1 MIRPC
6 RCNPGSTLFLHSA
19 DLNALKMKRNDKG
32 MYYFTKS
39 IEDSPSNWQGY
50 SLRDGTYAL
59 MEKHVPAAVD
69 FTRAMESKK
78 KPDGLLLFLR
88 GDCYNKLGLID
99 KAMDDYTKAAELN
112 PKGANS
118 HRHPRIVC
126 VGHEVKY
133 FHCPS

>member
-1 MIRPC
+1 
-6 RCNPGSTLFLHSA
+6 
-19 DLNALKMKRNDKG
+19 
-32 MYYFTKS
+32 
-39 IEDSPSNWQGY
+39 
-50 SLRDGTYAL
+50 

-112 PKGANS
+112 PKGANTFES
-118 HRHPRIVC
+118 MGQFDKALKDMDRILSLSPQDSTSYEFRAKLYDTAGQKELARKALLWAGSFPPPTV
-126 VGHEVKY
+126 VQGQSADNRKASY
-133 FHCPS
+133 WAG

>member
-1 MIRPC
+1 
-6 RCNPGSTLFLHSA
+6 
-19 DLNALKMKRNDKG
+19 
-32 MYYFTKS
+32 
-39 IEDSPSNWQGY
+39 
-50 SLRDGTYAL
+50 

-69 FTRAMESKK
+69 FTRTMESKK

-118 HRHPRIVC
+118 HRHPVLPASHRHPERSE
-126 VGHEVKY
+126 G
-133 FHCPS
+133 SQ

>member
-1 MIRPC
+1 
-6 RCNPGSTLFLHSA
+6 
-19 DLNALKMKRNDKG
+19 
-32 MYYFTKS
+32 
-39 IEDSPSNWQGY
+39 
-50 SLRDGTYAL
+50 

-112 PKGANS
+112 PKGANTFES
-118 HRHPRIVC
+118 MGQFDKALKDMDRILSLSPQDSTSYEFRAKLYDTA
-126 VGHEVKY
+126 GQKELARKALLWAG
-133 FHCPS
+133 